1 MIPNL
6 KIILF
11 LSLIIAK
18 IVMSYP
24 FLEAKDN
31 ATKPH
36 IPLIKMNYSVISED
50 NRDNQ
55 NKKRQY
61 LPEILRVADLCAVT
75 IRYKA
80 KEVSSALNM
89 NFKSD
94 SADNWN
100 YEKISFDDSTDKT
113 TESVNGGALKLI
125 QNYPEGKFCV
135 ESIIYSC
142 GYRLFNKNSGRSI
155 ILNVATIRNAW
166 FKQGN
171 PRFLEV
177 DWTRNCLWFSNQDY
191 KSVRA
196 IDIYPE
202 AFTECE
208 NSDENCI
215 SKHIE
220 VF

>member
-1 MIPNL
+1 MPSRNNL
-6 KIILF
+6 
-11 LSLIIAK
+11 
-18 IVMSYP
+18 
-24 FLEAKDN
+24 
-31 ATKPH
+31 T
-36 IPLIKMNYSVISED
+36 
-50 NRDNQ
+50 R
-55 NKKRQY
+55 
-61 LPEILRVADLCAVT
+61 
-75 IRYKA
+75 
-80 KEVSSALNM
+80 
-89 NFKSD
+89 
-94 SADNWN
+94 NWN
-100 YEKISFDDSTDKT
+100 YEKITDDDSTDKT

-166 FKQGN
+166 FRQGN

-196 IDIYPE
+196 IDIYPR
-202 AFTECE
+202 AFTDCE
-208 NSDENCI
+208 NMDENCI
-215 SKHIE
+215 SNHIE